1 MLGLEAISAHNG
13 WAMAVTGIIIV
24 MCGLS
29 VLAFIISQLHKVI
42 GLFEEK
48 KKTAPHFVQPAA
60 DIDILND
67 LAVTT
72 LLYQPLTAEL
82 GDSFPLAELYRIFER
97 ENLPHPHLTISALRE
112 AEYLLPSGDGLFIW
126 KKD

>member
-1 MLGLEAISAHNG
+1 MFGLEAISAHNG
-13 WAMAVTGIIIV
+13 WAMAITGSIIV
-24 MCGLS
+24 MSGLS
-29 VLAFIISQLHKVI
+29 VLALVISQLHKII
-42 GLFEEK
+42 GLFEERK
-48 KKTAPHFVQPAA
+48 KGASHSAQPPT
-60 DIDILND
+60 DIDVLND

-97 ENLPHPHLTISALRE
+97 ESLPHPHLTITALRE
-112 AEYLLPSGDGLFIW
+112 AEYLLPLGEGLFSW